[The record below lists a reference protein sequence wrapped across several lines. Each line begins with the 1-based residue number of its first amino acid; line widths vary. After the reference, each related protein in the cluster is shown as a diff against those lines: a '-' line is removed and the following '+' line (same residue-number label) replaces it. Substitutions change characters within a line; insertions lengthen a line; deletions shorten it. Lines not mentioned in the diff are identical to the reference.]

1 MKVWLNDLKEGDI
14 FYHIMFY
21 HVYKCKHLGDAN
33 NINFRMS
40 RIKYEVLDEDNILL
54 KDILGVEHEE
64 FVNKYVY
71 DDYESA
77 VEALREQL
85 QQDLDITF
93 KSIFMHK
100 QELDNLEKE
109 AKRIKEL
116 IKKYAKQDLEKNIT
130 KS

>member
-14 FYHIMFY
+14 FYHIMF
-21 HVYKCKHLGDAN
+21 HHIYKCRHLGDAHN
-33 NINFRMS
+33 MNFRMP
-40 RIKYEVLDEDNILL
+40 RIKYEIIDEDITILE
-54 KDILGVEHEE
+54 DILGVEHEE
-64 FVNKYVY
+64 FVNRYVY

-77 VEALREQL
+77 VEALRENL
-85 QQDLDITF
+85 QQDLDVTI
-93 KSIFMHK
+93 KSIVIHK

-116 IKKYAKQDLEKNIT
+116 IKKYAEQDLEKNIT